1 MRLNSHRKIENTDRN
16 TYPIRHCTYY
26 ISTYIVLH
34 IFVMTVDYSDRVLS
48 NQRRKH
54 ENQELFIYSTSAST
68 EIKLSKRLKVQAHR
82 ETSVCFGEG
91 GAAMLC
97 ADLH

>member
-1 MRLNSHRKIENTDRN
+1 MQQDKTEIHTPLDNALAYFCYDRGLF
-16 TYPIRHCTYY
+16 R
-26 ISTYIVLH
+26 
-34 IFVMTVDYSDRVLS
+34 LS

-54 ENQELFIYSTSAST
+54 ENQEQFIYSTSAST

-82 ETSVCFGEG
+82 EISVCFSEG